1 MFPRMTS
8 PVARFMIGWRVPRV
22 KIILVNLATNPNSRT
37 DVVDTCHSFL
47 VTMSSLLV
55 TIITFGYYIRLLLY
69 VPSPAPERTLSSGRP
84 GCARGCFMRAGRPG
98 PASNIYLVSVRSAH
112 CRGHVL
118 RLYHLS
124 VSLIVHVYINS
135 FINLHLSA
143 NIRVMQST
151 TYCHTYLSNLVP
163 SPISSQIEPPLCPL

>member
-22 KIILVNLATNPNSRT
+22 KILLVNLAKNPNSRA
-37 DVVDTCHSFL
+37 DVAATWHSFL

-84 GCARGCFMRAGRPG
+84 GCARGCFMRAGRLG
-98 PASNIYLVSVRSAH
+98 PASL
-112 CRGHVL
+112 L
-118 RLYHLS
+118 
-124 VSLIVHVYINS
+124 
-135 FINLHLSA
+135 
-143 NIRVMQST
+143 
-151 TYCHTYLSNLVP
+151 
-163 SPISSQIEPPLCPL
+163 

>member
-1 MFPRMTS
+1 MKRFFKLQTSNFKLQTSKFKAQILAAFTRSHLADSMFPRRTS

-22 KIILVNLATNPNSRT
+22 KILLVNLAKNPNSRA
-37 DVVDTCHSFL
+37 DVAATWHSFL

-98 PASNIYLVSVRSAH
+98 PASN
-112 CRGHVL
+112 
-118 RLYHLS
+118 
-124 VSLIVHVYINS
+124 N
-135 FINLHLSA
+135 
-143 NIRVMQST
+143 
-151 TYCHTYLSNLVP
+151 
-163 SPISSQIEPPLCPL
+163 